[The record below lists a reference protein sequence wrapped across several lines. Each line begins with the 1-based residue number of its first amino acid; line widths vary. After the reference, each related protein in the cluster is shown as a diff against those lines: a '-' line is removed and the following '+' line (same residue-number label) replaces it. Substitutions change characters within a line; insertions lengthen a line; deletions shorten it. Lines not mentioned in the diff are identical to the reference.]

1 MEFLFVSRYSLV
13 NLILHPYCGRF
24 KKEGKKGRGKKKT
37 SILPHF
43 CREGMI
49 FINLREMGQCYRES
63 LERVNRCRSHKGY
76 DLFQERRNFYSYIF
90 GPRVHQSYE
99 EKFAAKKKFETTFI
113 VDSSIGISLESKKRG
128 FFSFFLSFSMEHG
141 RIDFPSEGSY
151 IFLYSIDS
159 TPSGWILRRKRKRCV
174 ILYNAVDGCCARKAQ
189 VSFNY

>member
-1 MEFLFVSRYSLV
+1 
-13 NLILHPYCGRF
+13 
-24 KKEGKKGRGKKKT
+24 
-37 SILPHF
+37 
-43 CREGMI
+43 MI

-128 FFSFFLSFSMEHG
+128 FFFFLSFFFNG
-141 RIDFPSEGSY
+141 TRDGIDFPSEGSY

-159 TPSGWILRRKRKRCV
+159 TPPPR
-174 ILYNAVDGCCARKAQ
+174 DG
-189 VSFNY
+189 Y

>member
-24 KKEGKKGRGKKKT
+24 KKEGKKERGKKKT

-76 DLFQERRNFYSYIF
+76 DLFQERRIF
-90 GPRVHQSYE
+90 IH
-99 EKFAAKKKFETTFI
+99 TFLARECI
-113 VDSSIGISLESKKRG
+113 NLTRKSLRRRKNSRRFSSSTRRLVFLSNRRNEV
-128 FFSFFLSFSMEHG
+128 FFLSFFLFQWNTGES
-141 RIDFPSEGSY
+141 IFPPRVPIFSY
-151 IFLYSIDS
+151 IRSI
-159 TPSGWILRRKRKRCV
+159 PPPR
-174 ILYNAVDGCCARKAQ
+174 DG
-189 VSFNY
+189 Y

>member
-1 MEFLFVSRYSLV
+1 
-13 NLILHPYCGRF
+13 
-24 KKEGKKGRGKKKT
+24 
-37 SILPHF
+37 
-43 CREGMI
+43 MI

-141 RIDFPSEGSY
+141 MESIFPPRVPTFSY
-151 IFLYSIDS
+151 IRSIPRPPLGMDIKKK
-159 TPSGWILRRKRKRCV
+159 T
-174 ILYNAVDGCCARKAQ
+174 
-189 VSFNY
+189 